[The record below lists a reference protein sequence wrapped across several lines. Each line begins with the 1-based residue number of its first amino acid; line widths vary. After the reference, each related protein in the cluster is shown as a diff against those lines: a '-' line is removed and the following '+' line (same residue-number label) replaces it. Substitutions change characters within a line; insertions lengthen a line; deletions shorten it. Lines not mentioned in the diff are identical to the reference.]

1 MRRRLTMLAATAA
14 AAVAGIA
21 AATPALASDS
31 ALAAPAARGAP
42 AATAA
47 PSDTTV
53 SVSYPVTGSTYI
65 KAINS
70 TIDLGPGTLSTTADL
85 TTSTLTGTLTL
96 PPATGSFKE
105 LGLVPVTATTEMIQ
119 DGTATGTV
127 NFTTNAVTTTATDT
141 IKLTSLKVAGL
152 PIPVGSSC
160 ETSPATITVS
170 SQAGFNVLNG
180 GTLSGTYTIPTFAH
194 CGLATLLINLTLPG
208 PGNTISLTLG
218 KGTLGS

>member
-1 MRRRLTMLAATAA
+1 MRRRLTLLAATAA

-21 AATPALASDS
+21 LATPALAS
-31 ALAAPAARGAP
+31 PAAL
-42 AATAA
+42 
-47 PSDTTV
+47 SDTTV
-53 SVSYPVTGSTYI
+53 SVSYPVTGSTFI
-65 KAINS
+65 KAIGS
-70 TIDLGPGTLSTTADL
+70 TINLGPGTLSTAADL
-85 TTSTLTGTLTL
+85 TTSMLTGTLTL

-127 NFTTNAVTTTATDT
+127 DFSTNAVTTTATDT
-141 IKLTSLKVAGL
+141 IRLTSLKVAGL
-152 PIPVGSSC
+152 PIPVGPSC
-160 ETSPATITVS
+160 QTSPATISVS

-180 GTLSGTYTIPTFAH
+180 GTLSGSYRIPPFAH

>member
-1 MRRRLTMLAATAA
+1 MRRRLTLLAASAA

-21 AATPALASDS
+21 AATPALAS
-31 ALAAPAARGAP
+31 PAAR
-42 AATAA
+42 TA
-47 PSDTTV
+47 PSDSTV
-53 SVSYPVTGSTYI
+53 SVSYPVTGSTFI
-65 KAINS
+65 KAIGS

-105 LGLVPVTATTEMIQ
+105 LGLIPVTATTEMVQ

-141 IKLTSLKVAGL
+141 IKLTSLKVAGV
-152 PIPVGSSC
+152 PILVGPSC
-160 ETSPATITVS
+160 ETSPATIAVS
-170 SQAGFNVLNG
+170 SEAGFNVLNG
-180 GTLSGTYTIPTFAH
+180 GTLSGTYTIPPFAH

>member
-1 MRRRLTMLAATAA
+1 MRRRLTLLAASAA

-21 AATPALASDS
+21 AATPALASPG
-31 ALAAPAARGAP
+31 APAAR
-42 AATAA
+42 TA
-47 PSDTTV
+47 PSDSTV
-53 SVSYPVTGSTYI
+53 SVSYPVTGSTFI
-65 KAINS
+65 KAIGG

-105 LGLVPVTATTEMIQ
+105 LGLIPVTATTEMIQ

-141 IKLTSLKVAGL
+141 IKLTSLKVAGV
-152 PIPVGSSC
+152 PILVGPSC
-160 ETSPATITVS
+160 ETSPATISVS

-180 GTLSGTYTIPTFAH
+180 GTLSGTYTIPPFAH